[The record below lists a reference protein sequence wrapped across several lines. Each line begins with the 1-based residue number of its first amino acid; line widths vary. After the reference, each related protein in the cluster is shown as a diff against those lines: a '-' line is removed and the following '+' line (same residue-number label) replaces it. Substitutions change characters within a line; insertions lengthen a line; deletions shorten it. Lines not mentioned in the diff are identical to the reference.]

1 MELIRGLHNLRP
13 RHLGCVATIGAFDG
27 VHQGHRTVLRHLLD
41 KSDELALPSVV
52 ILFEPLPRE
61 YFAPRE
67 APPRLMSFR
76 EKFEAL
82 AELGIDRV
90 LRVRFD
96 EALRTMSAEDFIQ
109 SIFVD
114 GLGARYIVVGDDL
127 RFGRNREGGFELVQ
141 ALAAKHGY
149 QCMHTATLDL
159 DGDRVSS
166 TRIREALLAADFEL
180 AEKLLG
186 RPYSM
191 SGKVVYGDQRGRLL
205 GAPTANLSLHRLRSP
220 LTGVFAVEVSGV
232 SAGTGGGADA
242 RAANGMWPGVANVGI
257 RPTVAEQF
265 RANLEVH
272 LLDFQGDLYGKRL
285 TVVFRSKLRDEQKF
299 DSLDALQK
307 QIHED
312 IAQCRGM
319 SLNLQAGPD
328 ER

>member
-27 VHQGHRTVLRHLLD
+27 VHNGHQAVLRHLLD
-41 KSDELALPSVV
+41 KAEELALPSVI

-61 YFAPRE
+61 YLAPHE
-67 APPRLMSFR
+67 APPRLMNFR
-76 EKFEAL
+76 EKFDAL

-96 EALRTMSAEDFIQ
+96 EGLRSMSAVDFIRR
-109 SIFVD
+109 IFVD

-127 RFGRNREGGFELVQ
+127 RFGRGREGGYELMQ
-141 ALAAKHGY
+141 AEGVKHGY
-149 QCMHTATLDL
+149 QCMHTETLDL
-159 DGDRVSS
+159 GGDRVSS
-166 TRIREALLAADFEL
+166 TRIREALAVADFDL

-186 RPYSM
+186 RPFSM

-220 LTGVFAVEVSGV
+220 LSGVYAVEVSGTAA
-232 SAGTGGGADA
+232 SAAASTEA
-242 RAANGMWPGVANVGI
+242 RTSQDLWHGVANVGT
-257 RPTVAEQF
+257 RPTVGEEF

-272 LLDFQGDLYGKRL
+272 LLDFQGQLYGRRL
-285 TVVFRSKLRDEQKF
+285 TVVFRRKLRDEQKF
-299 DSLDALQK
+299 ESLDALQK

-312 IAQCRGM
+312 IARCRAIFKLDPL
-319 SLNLQAGPD
+319 SN
-328 ER
+328 E